1 MDCAEPKQPVRF
13 PLHSSHSA
21 HSLTSGHPARPA
33 WWAMDKFESLD
44 RDDSWDEDFANDLVG
59 CTLLVG
65 LTFVD
70 HEDKMLR
77 RQQIFG
83 TVLSVDRLA
92 GIVIRQANDEE
103 FVIAPMLDA
112 IEAASP
118 GIYQMANEDASV
130 ENPNFTALLTVR
142 SPLRS

>member
-1 MDCAEPKQPVRF
+1 
-13 PLHSSHSA
+13 
-21 HSLTSGHPARPA
+21 
-33 WWAMDKFESLD
+33 MDKFESLD
-44 RDDSWDEDFANDLVG
+44 GDDSWDDDFANDLVG

-77 RQQIFG
+77 RRQIFG
-83 TVLSVDRLA
+83 TVLSVDRHA
-92 GIVIRQANDEE
+92 GIVIRQATDEE

-118 GIYQMANEDASV
+118 GIYQMADEDASV
-130 ENPNFTALLTVR
+130 EDPHFTALLTVR
-142 SPLRS
+142 SPLRG